1 MTARFVSLRIG
12 AAAAVLAFAAG
23 CTTFSRDGGFGAVSS
38 AAAERLGQD
47 AVLVKTD
54 ADRDAV
60 ARRTQALLS
69 KPLGIDD
76 AVQIAL
82 LNNRGLQASYA
93 ELGLSEAD
101 LVQAG
106 RLPNPGFTFSRTH
119 SSNDLSI
126 GRTFSMSVLSMLTL
140 PLATKIEGRRFE
152 QTKLETADAMLK
164 VAADTRRAY
173 VEAVAAAQAATYAEQ
188 VKDSAD
194 AGAELA
200 LRMRR
205 AGNFSR
211 LDYAREQA
219 FYADAVAQLANA
231 RLRAV
236 AAREK
241 LTRAMGL
248 WGASAGY
255 ELPERLPELP
265 AERPRLDDVERFA
278 MDHRLDIRA
287 AKLRTQ
293 GVASS
298 LGLTQA
304 TRFVN
309 ALELGYLD
317 NYETDKGHEHGYEI
331 GVEIPL
337 FDWGGAKVARAKA
350 AYLQSANRLAQTAID
365 ARSEVR
371 ESYAA
376 YVTRYDIA
384 KHYRDEVVPLRK
396 TISDEMLLRYNG
408 MLVSVFELLADARDQ
423 IGAVNAYIDALKDY
437 WLAQADLQQTMGGRL
452 PRGAQAAG
460 EPPAATPGATPAS
473 AAAAGARAAAVA
485 SGAAAPASGATSV
498 SSSASVSTSA
508 SASMPATTP
517 ASTAASAP
525 ALASPR
531 AIATAVSSHAHEPAS
546 LSGAVPLT
554 NSKGQ

>member
-265 AERPRLDDVERFA
+265 AERPRLEDVERFA

-331 GVEIPL
+331 SVEIPL

-437 WLAQADLQQTMGGRL
+437 WLPRADLQEALGARL
-452 PRGAQAAG
+452 PPGAQGAG
-460 EPPAATPGATPAS
+460 DPPAATPAS